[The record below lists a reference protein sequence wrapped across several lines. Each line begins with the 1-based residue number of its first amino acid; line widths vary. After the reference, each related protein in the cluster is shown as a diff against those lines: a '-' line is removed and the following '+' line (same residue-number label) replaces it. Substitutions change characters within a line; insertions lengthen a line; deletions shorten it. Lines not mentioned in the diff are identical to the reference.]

1 MIKQVQMPQLYTR
14 AALQPS
20 TYKADD
26 RTVEM
31 TWSAGARTLRVSAFE
46 GPITEELSM
55 DPLHIR
61 MDRLQSGAPL
71 LKDHDMTSI
80 ESVIGVVERAWI
92 ANGEGRAVVRF
103 ADDPAVEPI
112 LAKVQSGIL
121 RNISVGYRVHK
132 YEIQEPKTRG
142 ELPLFRA
149 VDWEPMELSIVP
161 VPADPSAQIRSQ
173 DSLHS
178 VLLTTRGDDM
188 SELANETPATEDQ
201 ASDAPAVETRTE
213 TPVEPVKV
221 IDAGEIA
228 TRAVQQERER
238 VFAIRDAVRLA
249 KLDDSIADE
258 MIRAGKSLDQC
269 RDDIWRRWADRVDAT
284 ATQPNHS
291 EPAYDKRSAE
301 IAATL
306 LKQVSG
312 AK

>member
-1 MIKQVQMPQLYTR
+1 MLKQAQIPQLYTR
-14 AALQPS
+14 AALQPA

-55 DPLHIR
+55 DPMHIR

-132 YEIQEPKTRG
+132 YEIQEPKSRG

-178 VLLTTRGDDM
+178 VILTTRGNAM
-188 SELANETPATEDQ
+188 SDPENQVPAEEAQ
-201 ASDAPAVETRTE
+201 APEVKDVETRAE
-213 TPVEPVKV
+213 TPEPVKV

-228 TRAVQQERER
+228 TRAVQAERER

-258 MIRAGKSLDQC
+258 MIRAGKSFDQC
-269 RDDIWRRWADRVDAT
+269 RDDIWRRWADRVDET
-284 ATQPNHS
+284 ATQPNHN
-291 EPAYDKRSAE
+291 EPATNKRSAE

-312 AK
+312 VK